1 MAVRNVEYIIGL
13 RDNFSRKLSVID
25 KNLQTTGKRIQAVGV
40 KLSLAVTLPIVALG
54 VAVVKVASDFE
65 ETESKF
71 NTVFSSIRQQAND
84 TAKNLKNNFGLSSR
98 AALQLLGDTGD
109 LLVGFGF
116 TESAALKMSK
126 QVNEL
131 AVDLAS
137 FTNVQGGAQSA
148 SIALTKALLGER
160 ESIKTLGISI
170 LESDVK
176 ARVLLNTQK
185 GLRFESV
192 RQAKAVATLQLA
204 TEQSSKAIGDFER
217 TSQSFAN
224 QMRITRA
231 RLEDLGIQIGKIL
244 LPVAQKLLKIV
255 KGWIDRFSKLSP
267 ETKKLI
273 VVIAG
278 LAAALGPLLIALGFL
293 TSTII
298 PALITGFALLTGP
311 IGLIILGITALTIG
325 IIAFGKAEN
334 KIIQIQKKFNKLL
347 IEEKTNALSLFLQ
360 LKNTNIGTAKRSKLI
375 TEINSKYGKFLR
387 NHLDEKSRLED
398 INKAQ
403 KLVIQGI
410 KDSIIARATA
420 AKQQS
425 IITEQLNREE
435 IAIAKLSEFRQ
446 EKFAALLGG
455 QFGDVEQLIKGFKA
469 LRGTA
474 GELQQELF
482 EKVFKGTLDV
492 TLKQIQAL
500 DKLAAGTST
509 VGGNEKKNLDILINL
524 VEKRKEDE
532 KTLNRITKT
541 AAALSG
547 IVTPTTRTTPTALTT
562 PTQVCVTSITSAAPK
577 VFNITIENLVETLNI
592 NSTTVQGGAVK
603 MKEAITTA
611 LLTVLSD
618 VQIQTR

>member
-25 KNLQTTGKRIQAVGV
+25 KNLQATGKRIQAVGV
-40 KLSLAVTLPIVALG
+40 KLSLAVTLPIAALG
-54 VAVVKVASDFE
+54 FAVVKVASDFE

-185 GLRFESV
+185 GLTFESV

-231 RLEDLGIQIGKIL
+231 RLEDLGIQLGKIL
-244 LPVAQKLLKIV
+244 LPVAQKFLKIV
-255 KGWIDRFSKLSP
+255 KDWIDRFSKLSP

-273 VVIAG
+273 IVIAG
-278 LAAALGPLLIALGFL
+278 LAAALGPLLIILGFL

-311 IGLIILGITALTIG
+311 IGLVIVGVTALIVLFATYDKRLRIVKRSQERLND
-325 IIAFGKAEN
+325 AFGKAAEQTE
-334 KIIQIQKKFNKLL
+334 KQIRKLRDL
-347 IEEKTNALSLFLQ
+347 VTLL
-360 LKNTNIGTAKRSKLI
+360 
-375 TEINSKYGKFLR
+375 NSK
-387 NHLDEKSRLED
+387 S
-398 INKAQ
+398 KADFVQ
-403 KLVIQGI
+403 K
-410 KDSIIARATA
+410 R
-420 AKQQS
+420 
-425 IITEQLNREE
+425 
-435 IAIAKLSEFRQ
+435 
-446 EKFAALLGG
+446 
-455 QFGDVEQLIKGFKA
+455 
-469 LRGTA
+469 
-474 GELQQELF
+474 
-482 EKVFKGTLDV
+482 
-492 TLKQIQAL
+492 AL
-500 DKLAAGTST
+500 DQLQRIFPKYF
-509 VGGNEKKNLDILINL
+509 KNLD
-524 VEKRKEDE
+524 VEKAKLVDIELLQRKIAEG
-532 KTLNRITKT
+532 NRLRAILLERGRAQAEFTRLKEARTVTAGFGSKT
-541 AAALSG
+541 AERREAFKETKLRQQKGLIANLTLQARKVQDNIARLDIQGRIEKVQKDIQAAAPG
-547 IVTPTTRTTPTALTT
+547 IKTQQKQIGITR
-562 PTQVCVTSITSAAPK
+562 ITSAAPK
-577 VFNITIENLVETLNI
+577 IFNFTIENLVETLNI

-603 MKEAITTA
+603 MKEVITTA
-611 LLTVLSD
+611 LLTALSD